1 MRAFLHDEAVSP
13 GLDVAPATTTMTV
26 DDELSEVRPVIV
38 CAIVHGVNLGEDE
51 DSKDAAIRRLMDH
64 RKNSTLPSVED
75 GTVPPLACTTSPA

>member
-1 MRAFLHDEAVSP
+1 M
-13 GLDVAPATTTMTV
+13 
-26 DDELSEVRPVIV
+26 IV

-64 RKNSTLPSVED
+64 QENSTLPSVED